1 MRVHGQRRP
10 SPQPLLN
17 PKPNTLT
24 PTGAEQARL
33 DAAKNA
39 EQQLADDDDVVV
51 SDIDEDDDYG
61 LV

>member
-1 MRVHGQRRP
+1 MTQTLNLKP
-10 SPQPLLN
+10 S
-17 PKPNTLT
+17 TLT
-24 PTGAEQARL
+24 PTVAEQARL

-51 SDIDEDDDYG
+51 SDIDEDDDDG